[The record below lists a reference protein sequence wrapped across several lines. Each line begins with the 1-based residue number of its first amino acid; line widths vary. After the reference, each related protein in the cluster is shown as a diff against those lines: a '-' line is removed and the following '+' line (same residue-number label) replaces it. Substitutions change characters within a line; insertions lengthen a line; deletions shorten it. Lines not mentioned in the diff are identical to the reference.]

1 MLLEKRIPIM
11 YFLKKIKWDIPIV
24 LAFSIGIHVFSLYLK
39 HLDIIFPIFISGFFG
54 SSIAFLL
61 TFKLNQSYDRWW
73 EARKIW
79 GAIVNDSRTLIMQI
93 KNFTSNEKSVCNRVA
108 YRQMGWNFS
117 LTKHLR
123 KQNALDGLD
132 KYISK
137 EEFAEIK
144 KHQNKPVA
152 LLDRHSLD
160 IRELHQ
166 NGKINDFQQIQL
178 DSTIVR
184 LTENMGKAERIKNT
198 VFPKTYNITLHVFIY
213 IFLISLSFA
222 LTELHSFVEVPLLVF
237 ISVPLFLLEKV
248 ALGIQNPFENRPSDT
263 PMTAISKAIEV
274 NLRQLIGEEVILE
287 DNNEGGEYY
296 IL

>member
-1 MLLEKRIPIM
+1 M

-24 LAFSIGIHVFSLYLK
+24 LTFSIGIHVFSLYLK

-79 GAIVNDSRTLIMQI
+79 GAIVNDSRSLIMQI
-93 KNFTSNEKSVCNRVA
+93 KNFTQNETIICKRVA

-123 KQNALDGLD
+123 KQDTLEDLDQ
-132 KYISK
+132 YISK
-137 EEFAEIK
+137 EEFSKIK
-144 KHQNKPVA
+144 KHMNRPVA
-152 LLDRHSLD
+152 LLDQHSQD
-160 IRELHQ
+160 ICELHQ
-166 NGKINDFQQIQL
+166 KGSINDFQQIQL

-184 LTENMGKAERIKNT
+184 LTESMGKAERIKNT
-198 VFPKTYNITLHVFIY
+198 VFPKTYNVTLHVFIY

-222 LTELHSFVEVPLLVF
+222 LTELHSLVEIPLLVF

-248 ALGIQNPFENRPSDT
+248 ALGIQNPFENKPSDT
-263 PMTAISKAIEV
+263 PMTTISKAIEV
-274 NLRQLIGEEVILE
+274 NLRQLIGEENKKDEKLKESYFIL
-287 DNNEGGEYY
+287 
-296 IL
+296 